1 LGERQCV
8 VNNRPRGYDE
18 GWQARMKWSLRS
30 RILAGY
36 ALILLLLLFILL
48 FSLINLQRLGKA
60 SASILQENYKSII
73 AAEFMTGAIERQDSA
88 LLLILLGY
96 VEEGAA
102 QFRQNTAEFLQWLGR
117 AKDNVT
123 IAGEGELVAGIES
136 SYLEYLRV
144 SESLLAG
151 TVQARGQAGHY
162 YHETALPLFVRIRSA
177 CQELRELNQGT
188 MYESSDRARQVAGRT
203 TVSLLGIGA
212 AVLLFGLLFSFFLSN
227 LIVRPLARVI
237 DGMRAIEKGDF
248 DVQLYSASRDELGRL
263 ANDFNNMVRQ
273 LKRYRE
279 LNIGEIM
286 AEKKKIETIIQ
297 TIDDGIVV
305 LDTEARVTDLNAKAT
320 EILKV
325 KAADFKG
332 EHFLELLGSEEIFRH
347 LKKVLAEG
355 KSLPAG
361 GEEKT
366 LTIENGEDRRHYQ
379 YFISPIRLKPGRVQ
393 GAVLLLR
400 DVTRLKELNQLKSE
414 FIMKASHELK
424 NPLTGL
430 TMNISLLQ
438 ESASSSLKEGDRQ
451 LLASAKEDL
460 KRLRTMVDDLL
471 DLSRIEA
478 GKLPMEIV
486 ETSLPLIVENALDAM
501 RSQAEELSIAVSADL
516 APALPT
522 VLADANKVLW
532 VLTNLVANALRYTPR
547 GGFVRIVAEKADTFV
562 RIDIR
567 DNGRG
572 IPYEDQPRIFEK
584 FFQVKDEP
592 GTRGSLGIGLAIC
605 KEIIRAHR
613 GSIWVDSTPGQG
625 STFSFTLPCA
635 PQG

>member
-1 LGERQCV
+1 
-8 VNNRPRGYDE
+8 
-18 GWQARMKWSLRS
+18 MKWSLRS

-36 ALILLLLLFILL
+36 ALLLLLMLFVLL
-48 FSLINLQRLGKA
+48 FSLVNLQRLGKA

-73 AAEFMTGAIERQDSA
+73 AAEFMIGAIERQDSA
-88 LLLILLGY
+88 LLLIMLGY
-96 VEEGAA
+96 AEEGRA
-102 QFRQNTAEFLQWLGR
+102 QFRQNTADFLQWLGR

-123 IAGEGELVAGIES
+123 ITGEGELVTGIES
-136 SYLEYLRV
+136 SYLEYLKV
-144 SESLLAG
+144 SESLLAAA
-151 TVQARGQAGHY
+151 VPVRGQAGQF
-162 YHETALPLFVRIRSA
+162 YHESALPLFRRIRRT
-177 CQELRELNQGT
+177 CQELRELNQST
-188 MYESSDRARQVAGRT
+188 MYDSSDRARQVAGRT
-203 TVSLLGIGA
+203 TVSLLGTGA

-248 DVQLYSASRDELGRL
+248 DVELYSTSNDELGRL
-263 ANDFNNMVRQ
+263 ANDFNSMVKQ

-305 LDTEARVTDLNAKAT
+305 VDPEARVTDLNLKAA
-320 EILKV
+320 EILEV
-325 KAADFKG
+325 KAPDFKG
-332 EHFLELLGSEEIFRH
+332 EHFLELLASEEIFHH

-355 KSLPAG
+355 KSLPAS
-361 GEEKT
+361 GEENT
-366 LTIENGEDRRHYQ
+366 LTIEKGEERRHYQ
-379 YFISPIRLKPGRVQ
+379 FLISPIRHKPGRVQ

-400 DVTRLKELNQLKSE
+400 DVTWLKELNQLKSE

-438 ESASSSLKEGDRQ
+438 ESATAGLKENERQ
-451 LLASAKEDL
+451 LLANAEEDL

-486 ETSLPLIVENALDAM
+486 ETSLPVIIDKALDAM
-501 RSQAEELSIAVSADL
+501 KVQAEELSITVSADL
-516 APALPT
+516 PSLLPPI
-522 VLADANKVLW
+522 LADANKVLW
-532 VLTNLVANALRYTPR
+532 VLTNLVANALRYTSR
-547 GGFVRIVAEKADTFV
+547 GGFVRIGAEQADSFI
-562 RIDIR
+562 RIDVR

-584 FFQVKDEP
+584 FFQVKGEP
-592 GTRGSLGIGLAIC
+592 GARGSLGIGLAIC

-613 GSIWVDSTPGQG
+613 GTIWVDSTPGQG

-635 PQG
+635 QQG